1 MTTSKLIQFV
11 PNDNTYVYAK
21 KGETKTLLCL
31 YNLNQEAKQILTSQ
45 ISEVL
50 NGRTSGRNIIS
61 NENITWNSNIEIPG
75 NQFLLIEVS
84 H

>member
-1 MTTSKLIQFV
+1 MTTGKLIQFV

-21 KGETKTLLCL
+21 KGDSKTLICF
-31 YNLNQEAKQILTSQ
+31 YNLNQEAKQIHTSQ

-50 NGRTSGRNIIS
+50 NGQTFGRNILS